1 MAITITNTGAD
12 TFITDGSQNPSF
24 NKNFIAGLTKATAI
38 NNPLTAGL
46 DSVLVLDNTGR
57 SIIMAYPDITDING
71 STPAALGLLDASQ
84 VASYL
89 NNNFFEF
96 GDSGLTSVATAS
108 PLTGDGTLGNPVKF
122 EDGSKSGQI
131 PIWDGSQWIYSDLPS
146 YTVNYLNNAV
156 TLPFAGGFNL
166 SGGGTNGNNIVGTFL
181 YRNNNN
187 ASILS
192 PAEPGKGPILQL
204 VNTSGGRTHVSST
217 FGTGYFRIS
226 STSSAKYY
234 VRAKLRITQA
244 PLSGSCYFGFVQ
256 EPVATPSGGF
266 RITIQ
271 ANGMFPVIQNGATSV
286 PGTSIAY
293 NLNQWYDILLE
304 YQFVGGIQVLKV
316 YIDGVIVQTHTFTPA
331 GAFDYQ
337 NCRLTMTNAGSTNAW
352 IIQFEDFIQYAII

>member
-1 MAITITNTGAD
+1 MITITNTGAD

-89 NNNFFEF
+89 NNNFFDF

-108 PLTGDGTLGNPVKF
+108 PLTGDGTLGNPVTF

-131 PIWDGSQWIYSDLPS
+131 PIWNGSQWIYSDLPS

-244 PLSGSCYFGFVQ
+244 PANGSCYFGFVQ
-256 EPVATPSGGF
+256 EPLNNPAGGF
-266 RITIQ
+266 RITIHGN
-271 ANGMFPVIQNGATSV
+271 AMIPVIQDGTTSV
-286 PGTSIAY
+286 PGSNIAY

-331 GAFDYQ
+331 GAFNYAT
-337 NCRLTMTNAGSTNAW
+337 CRLTMTNAGSTYAW
-352 IIQFEDFIQYAII
+352 TIQFEDFIQYAII

>member
-108 PLTGDGTLGNPVKF
+108 PLTGDGTLGNPVTF

-131 PIWDGSQWIYSDLPS
+131 PIWNGSQWIYSDLPS

-181 YRNNNN
+181 YRNNND

-244 PLSGSCYFGFVQ
+244 PLSGACYFGFVQ
-256 EPVATPSGGF
+256 EPGTTPTGGF

-271 ANGMFPVIQNGATSV
+271 ANGMSPVIQNGATSV

-304 YQFVGGIQVLKV
+304 YQFIGGDQVLKV
-316 YIDGVIVQTHTFTPA
+316 YIDGILVQTHTFTPA

>member
-1 MAITITNTGAD
+1 MITITNTGAD

-89 NNNFFEF
+89 NNNFFDF

-108 PLTGDGTLGNPVKF
+108 PLTGDGTLGNPVTF

-226 STSSAKYY
+226 NTSSAKYY
-234 VRAKLRITQA
+234 VRAKLRIRQA
-244 PLSGSCYFGFVQ
+244 PVNGSCYFGFVQ
-256 EPVATPSGGF
+256 EPLNTPAGGF

-271 ANGMFPVIQNGATSV
+271 SGAMIPVIQNGSTPITGV
-286 PGTSIAY
+286 SIPY

-304 YQFVGGIQVLKV
+304 YQYIGGDQVLKV
-316 YIDGVIVQTHTFTPA
+316 YIDGVLVQTHTFTPA

-337 NCRLTMTNAGSTNAW
+337 NCRLTMTNAGSTYAW

>member
-1 MAITITNTGAD
+1 MITITNTGAD

-38 NNPLTAGL
+38 NNPITGGL
-46 DSVLVLDNTGR
+46 DSVLVLDNTNR
-57 SIIMAYPDITDING
+57 SIVMPYPDITDING

-89 NNNFFEF
+89 NNNFFDF

-108 PLTGDGTLGNPVKF
+108 PLTGDGTLGNPVTF

-131 PIWDGSQWIYSDLPS
+131 PIWNGSQWIYSDLPS

-166 SGGGTNGNNIVGTFL
+166 SGGGSNGNNVVGTFL

-204 VNTSGGRTHVSST
+204 INTSGGRTHVSST

-234 VRAKLRITQA
+234 VRAKLRITQTA
-244 PLSGSCYFGFVQ
+244 ANGSCYFGFIQ
-256 EPVATPSGGF
+256 EPGTTPTGGF
-266 RITIQ
+266 RLVIG
-271 ANGMFPVIQNGATSV
+271 ANIIPVIQNGSTPITGV
-286 PGTSIAY
+286 SIPY

-304 YQFVGGIQVLKV
+304 YQYIGGDQVLKV
-316 YIDGVIVQTHTFTPA
+316 YIDGILVQTHTFTPA
-331 GAFDYQ
+331 GAFDYA

-352 IIQFEDFIQYAII
+352 IIHFEDFIQYAII

>member
-1 MAITITNTGAD
+1 MITITNTGAD

-234 VRAKLRITQA
+234 VRAKLRITQTA
-244 PLSGSCYFGFVQ
+244 ANGSCYFGFIQ
-256 EPVATPSGGF
+256 EPGTTPTGGF
-266 RITIQ
+266 RLVIG
-271 ANGMFPVIQNGATSV
+271 ANIIPVIQNGSTPITGV
-286 PGTSIAY
+286 SIPY

-304 YQFVGGIQVLKV
+304 YQYIGGDQVLKV
-316 YIDGVIVQTHTFTPA
+316 YIDGILVQTHTFTPA